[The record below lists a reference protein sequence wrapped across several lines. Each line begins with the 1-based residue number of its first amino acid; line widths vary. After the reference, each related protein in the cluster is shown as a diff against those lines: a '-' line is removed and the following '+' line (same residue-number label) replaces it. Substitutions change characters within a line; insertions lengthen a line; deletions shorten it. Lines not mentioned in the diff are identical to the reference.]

1 LGSGNEP
8 LNDSLEL
15 IGMKKEVEG
24 THCVG
29 MGRNSNSDERKKN
42 KRLGLEA
49 WKEGSGGWMRI
60 FLTFSC

>member
-8 LNDSLEL
+8 LNDGLEL
-15 IGMKKEVEG
+15 IRVKEEVEG

-42 KRLGLEA
+42 KRLGLGA
-49 WKEGSGGWMRI
+49 WKEGGGGRMRI